1 MSRSAGT
8 CDSFANLEVKA
19 LSRDDRATSSYNSPR
34 FCIKRAYF
42 WKVFG
47 GNIDK
52 PDDLLLVTL
61 QSLYFQKFV
70 CLQISERLI

>member
-42 WKVFG
+42 CKVLD

-52 PDDLLLVTL
+52 PDDLLTL
-61 QSLYFQKFV
+61 QSLYFQKRASV
-70 CLQISERLI
+70 NKREVQ